1 LEITAY
7 SEAEPTTTPIPG
19 ASVVSTAAE
28 PSSTPESE
36 PPVSGR
42 ITTSTNSSRS
52 IDTGALTST
61 PDGAWI
67 LSPRCGFRLTIEAE
81 KDVAVQVKTLLD
93 SRLHENLHD
102 GEEKLAPIIA
112 RSKLRCREI
121 EEYVRT
127 WRPRN
132 LTEADRG
139 TEGRI
144 QEGQKGVRASGLL
157 SDPFFNWRFYWRF
170 DIEFGRI
177 SSYSTVLVLKH
188 HGPRNSLLHG
198 PWPRLSMAP
207 RARLELAT

>member
-19 ASVVSTAAE
+19 AFVVSTAAE

-132 LTEADRG
+132 LKRIEELKVASKK
-139 TEGRI
+139 GRR
-144 QEGQKGVRASGLL
+144 VSGLL
-157 SDPFFNWRFYWRF
+157 GCYPTHF
-170 DIEFGRI
+170 
-177 SSYSTVLVLKH
+177 ST
-188 HGPRNSLLHG
+188 GGFTGGSI
-198 PWPRLSMAP
+198 
-207 RARLELAT
+207 